1 AGRETLTTRCFC
13 GIIHAGLDILSWE
26 LPDAIPA
33 VVRRDL
39 SLISPRE
46 AILKLHWL
54 EAGESL
60 EDLQT
65 SRTPAHIRL
74 IIEEL
79 FFIELGLELKRREQ
93 KAQTG
98 IAFRLDDPVRE
109 AIRKILPFHPTPAQ
123 KRVLKEI
130 ASDME
135 KPFPMRRLLQGDVGS
150 GKTI

>member
-1 AGRETLTTRCFC
+1 F
-13 GIIHAGLDILSWE
+13 
-26 LPDAIPA
+26 
-33 VVRRDL
+33 
-39 SLISPRE
+39 
-46 AILKLHWL
+46 
-54 EAGESL
+54 

-65 SRTPAHIRL
+65 SRTAAYILL
-74 IIEEL
+74 IFEEL

-98 IAFRLDDPVRE
+98 IAFRLHDPVRE
-109 AIRKILPFHPTPAQ
+109 AIKKILPFHPTAAQ

-150 GKTI
+150 GKTIVAFEAAIIAVENGYQVALMAPTEILATQHYLSARRTLEKA